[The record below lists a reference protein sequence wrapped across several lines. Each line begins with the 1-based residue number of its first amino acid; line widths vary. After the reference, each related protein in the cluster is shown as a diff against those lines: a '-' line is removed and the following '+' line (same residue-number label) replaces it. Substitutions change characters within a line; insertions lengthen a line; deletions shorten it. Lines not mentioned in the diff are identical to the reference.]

1 MVKHSHFYEFH
12 EKRSHM
18 AEFAG
23 FEMPLWYEGITAEVL
38 AVRNAVGLFDV
49 SHMGRTRIT
58 GRDAQRYLDY
68 MTSNDVSKL
77 TPGDCHY
84 TVMCNSAGGIIDDM
98 VILRVKDEMFFVIFN
113 ASNREK
119 DLNWMISRK
128 KDFDVQVENVSD
140 AVGLLAVQGP
150 KAKETVQTITEEN
163 INIVKRFGCYLLQV
177 AGEEGLISGT
187 GYTGEDGF
195 EISIF
200 DSPVSE
206 PNKALQVWNALID
219 SGLNNDLKPCGLG
232 ARDVLRLEAG
242 MCLYGNE
249 LTDKTTPYEARIGF
263 VVKLDKESEFIG
275 RSILEKQKNAGVERI
290 RVGLKLLKP
299 GVPRKGYSIMH
310 DNKLVGEV
318 TSGTFSPTV
327 KTGIC
332 MGYVPKDSSKRST
345 ILQVEIR
352 GKLIDAEVVRFP
364 FYDTTQYGWMRS

>member
-1 MVKHSHFYEFH
+1 
-12 EKRSHM
+12 
-18 AEFAG
+18 
-23 FEMPLWYEGITAEVL
+23 
-38 AVRNAVGLFDV
+38 
-49 SHMGRTRIT
+49 
-58 GRDAQRYLDY
+58 
-68 MTSNDVSKL
+68 
-77 TPGDCHY
+77 
-84 TVMCNSAGGIIDDM
+84 MCNSAGGIIDDM
-98 VILRVKDEMFFVIFN
+98 VILRAKDEMFFVIFN
-113 ASNREK
+113 AANREK

-128 KDFDVQVENVSD
+128 KDFDVQVENVSET
-140 AVGLLAVQGP
+140 VGLLAVQGP
-150 KAKETVQTITEEN
+150 KAKETVQTITKEN
-163 INIVKRFGCYLLQV
+163 INIVKRFGCSLLQV
-177 AGEEGLISGT
+177 TEEKGLISGT

-206 PNKALQVWNALID
+206 PKKALQVWNALID
-219 SGLNNDLKPCGLG
+219 AGLTNDLKPCGLG

-275 RSILEKQKNAGVERI
+275 RSNLEKQKNVGVERV

-299 GVPRKGYSIMH
+299 GVPRKGYSIMQ

-327 KTGIC
+327 QTGIC
-332 MGYVPKDSSKRST
+332 MGYVPKDFSKRST

-352 GKLIDAEVVRFP
+352 KKLIDAEAVRFP
-364 FYDTTQYGWMRS
+364 FYDKTKYGWMRN